1 MESFES
7 CSYIEHGMVLDHC
20 NRIRSC
26 NNFNP
31 RYGGRP
37 IIYENYYG
45 QKIDWKEFFDIKR
58 EQRRKYRENS
68 CPELCKECVN
78 TAYKNWDDED
88 YIDYLLLTP
97 WVPCNSNCIYCE
109 APRDKDVLENTK
121 VYKVLPLIKDMIK
134 NNILKKDGTIDF
146 AGGEPTI
153 YREFEALLNEFIK
166 HDFTKIIIHTNAI
179 KKSNAII
186 KGLKKGVVRVLVS
199 IDAGSKE
206 VHEKVKQVKSY
217 DKVWKHLEEYAKN
230 QPIGA
235 DYVKAKYIIVPGLN
249 DTEEEIKLWLEK
261 CKDINIKSVVLNLDF
276 NWIMKNVDNDLKPIY
291 NLMKY
296 TQTKAKGMGMNCEL
310 YGQIFQVKCE
320 VEHSREENIAGF

>member
-1 MESFES
+1 MESFVS

-296 TQTKAKGMGMNCEL
+296 TQTKAKEMGMNCEL